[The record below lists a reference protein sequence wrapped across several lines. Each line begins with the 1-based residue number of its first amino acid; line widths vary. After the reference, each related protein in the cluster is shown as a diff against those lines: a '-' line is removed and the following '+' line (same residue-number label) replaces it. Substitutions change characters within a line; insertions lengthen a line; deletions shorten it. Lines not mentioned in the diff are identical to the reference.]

1 MNFKNIVFGIFIA
14 FPIQIISVGCCSA
27 NEITST
33 ILKSGSAS
41 WDGGAF
47 AYPQG
52 QPEISVQKITVH
64 PDGKQVE
71 LPVHCHPVPL
81 SGYVLK
87 GNVTVIT
94 AAGKS
99 RLFKTGEAFIE
110 VSNTW
115 HKGIFNEDT
124 ELLVFYAGEKE
135 VPLSVKQG
143 ENSPFAKGCK

>member
-1 MNFKNIVFGIFIA
+1 MKQVVFGVAAILLLLPRSVLADEIA
-14 FPIQIISVGCCSA
+14 A
-27 NEITST
+27 A
-33 ILKSGSAS
+33 ILQSGSAS

-52 QPEISVQKITVH
+52 QPEISVQKITAH
-64 PDGKQVE
+64 PNGKQVE

-87 GNVTVIT
+87 GSVTVVT

-124 ELLVFYAGEKE
+124 ELLVFYAGKKG
-135 VPLSVKQG
+135 VPLVVKQG
-143 ENSPFAKGCK
+143 DSSPFAKECK